1 MKQAISITLDDDC
14 IRYLG
19 TKMGKRSH
27 YVNKL
32 IVEDMQKHLETKKVV
47 WISCKVCKETDERRS
62 RMCLLPHRCNAN
74 ALRRCLNARYT
85 NDI

>member
-47 WISCKVCKETDERRS
+47 WIICKVCGERKKEGYECAYCIIDAAQTRLVVKE
-62 RMCLLPHRCNAN
+62 
-74 ALRRCLNARYT
+74 
-85 NDI
+85 

>member
-1 MKQAISITLDDDC
+1 MKQAISITLDDES

-47 WISCKVCKETDERRS
+47 WIMCQVCNERMKQGQDCAYCLIDEAQTR
-62 RMCLLPHRCNAN
+62 LGG
-74 ALRRCLNARYT
+74 
-85 NDI
+85 I